1 MIQNSITQQAE
12 CLACPWNKQCVQPP
26 QMTEEEV
33 KARIGLDKN
42 PDSESKEDAEKSLF
56 GGLLNAMMF
65 GGKDKEAPVCPIFA
79 NALRA
84 GPELTQKIK
93 DIMQGKV

>member
-26 QMTEEEV
+26 TMTEEQV
-33 KARIGLDKN
+33 KAEIGLDKN
-42 PDSESKEDAEKSLF
+42 PDNESREDAEKSLF
-56 GGLLNAMMF
+56 KGMLGAMIF
-65 GGKDKEAPVCPIFA
+65 AGKDKEAPVCPIFA

-93 DIMQGKV
+93 GIMQGKA